1 MMSAGPHPS
10 VPLTQAQIAQQQQAQ
25 AQANELAKRRSRKPT
40 DKAMP
45 EGIEDTTID
54 PELVA
59 LYSSLRAYE
68 RRLDA
73 TLARKRLDIID
84 NASRYLKHRRTLR
97 LWISNTI
104 QDQPWQSSDLNVD
117 TFDFSNNLEST
128 YTVRMEGRL
137 LNDEFQQSLKYGE
150 GDDRG
155 VLNSADHSSPP
166 GETYRLSHFF
176 KSISVDFHNPACR
189 PDQSVEW
196 KKAER
201 STTSSNLPHTTDFD
215 EFTFK
220 RNGDDNMNIT
230 INLARHDEPERFL
243 LSPELAAVVD
253 MDEATRQEAMMGI
266 WEYIRYA
273 GLQEDEEKRNF
284 RCDDFLKRVINRG
297 DIGHI
302 PLLGEYIAPH
312 LRPLPPISLPY
323 TIRVDEDFHKNP
335 KPTIY
340 DIQVAVEN
348 PLRAKMIAFITDP
361 GYAGMLKDVAGLDDQ
376 LARLVQAISMSKSKH
391 AFFSSLGEDPVN
403 FFRNWLSSQKRDL
416 EVIDGEAPRGG
427 GEHADGDEWRRGG
440 DGSVWTT
447 ENARET
453 VNTILSRPRP
463 QPQPQPRQ
471 S

>member
-1 MMSAGPHPS
+1 MQGQYRQYPQTPQRQGQTASQRRGGIGPMMSAGPHPS

-150 GDDRG
+150 GDD
-155 VLNSADHSSPP
+155 
-166 GETYRLSHFF
+166 
-176 KSISVDFHNPACR
+176 
-189 PDQSVEW
+189 QW

-302 PLLGEYIAPH
+302 PFWA
-312 LRPLPPISLPY
+312 
-323 TIRVDEDFHKNP
+323 
-335 KPTIY
+335 
-340 DIQVAVEN
+340 
-348 PLRAKMIAFITDP
+348 
-361 GYAGMLKDVAGLDDQ
+361 
-376 LARLVQAISMSKSKH
+376 
-391 AFFSSLGEDPVN
+391 
-403 FFRNWLSSQKRDL
+403 
-416 EVIDGEAPRGG
+416 
-427 GEHADGDEWRRGG
+427 
-440 DGSVWTT
+440 
-447 ENARET
+447 
-453 VNTILSRPRP
+453 NT
-463 QPQPQPRQ
+463 
-471 S
+471 